1 MTTETGPSPDAVTVS
16 VPRKLFDRRFLK
28 VLACSAVVVGGAAV
42 ALRVHARRAQDPA
55 LVAAQQEDRVHYLR
69 AFVRRQEERAQREDP
84 RADGSGARHAASEGR
99 LGGRRYAVR
108 GNPAP
113 HLARSQAQEA
123 VANQG
128 IFAALGAP
136 GGAGGNGIVSPFG
149 GLTESGADAQSAHG
163 NLTGTAIGDAFG
175 QGGLGVMG
183 HGSGGGG
190 IGYGYGNGRGRGGG
204 ASSHGYAAPVVSQP
218 TVVIDPNGRFATTY
232 RPGHGH
238 LAWFDA
244 AVARGEI
251 PQDTRDVL
259 ADLGSNA
266 DPVIAPPTDKALD
279 LQLDL
284 ERAALSPG
292 GGGTH
297 LRLALRSSAAQV
309 ARPVMS
315 VHLVMDIS
323 GSMSGAPM
331 EHARQAAHALV
342 ERLADGDHFSLTVF
356 SSDARVEVPEGRV
369 AGRRT
374 QIWNRIAA
382 LDVEGGT
389 NISAGL
395 ALGYGMAARGPAVTE
410 ANRIVM
416 LLSDGEPTDGITDRQ
431 TLSLMAARALQD
443 GTETSSFGVGTSYD
457 GALMSSLADRGAGGY
472 YYIPDSSRI
481 ADALRTELEAR
492 AQPVAQAVEVRVRL
506 ADGIAL
512 TEVYGSRKLEGV
524 DAEVV
529 RGQEVALDRRT
540 AARDH
545 IAQDRHTDRA
555 GGMRFF
561 IPGFARDDRH
571 VLLLGLRAPAG
582 VGDRPVAT
590 VELRYKDRLTGRNVT
605 IERPVRST
613 YAASDAASAATANPS
628 VQRTVQ
634 SFDAGLTLVEAA
646 RAVSNG
652 ERERASA
659 LLAERESLLRQAA
672 VRLGA
677 PSLEGD
683 ASRLGRVRTI
693 LGGGASASPVALA
706 MLLDTSARGFL
717 R

>member
-16 VPRKLFDRRFLK
+16 VPRKPLDRRFLK
-28 VLACSAVVVGGAAV
+28 VLVCSAVVVGGAAV

-69 AFVRRQEERAQREDP
+69 AFVRRQEEREAQNE
-84 RADGSGARHAASEGR
+84 GGTGTRHAASEGR
-99 LGGRRYAVR
+99 LGGRRYALR
-108 GNPAP
+108 SNTAP
-113 HLARSQAQEA
+113 HLSRAQAQNA

-128 IFAALGAP
+128 VFAALGAP
-136 GGAGGNGIVSPFG
+136 GGGAGGNGIVSPFG
-149 GLTESGADAQSAHG
+149 SLTESGVDAQNANG
-163 NLTGTAIGDAFG
+163 NMRGNTLGDAFG
-175 QGGLGVMG
+175 HGGLGVVG
-183 HGSGGGG
+183 HGSGGGVG
-190 IGYGYGNGRGRGGG
+190 VGYGNGRGRGGG
-204 ASSHGYAAPVVSQP
+204 GVAGNGYAAPVVAQP
-218 TVVIDPNGRFATTY
+218 TVTIDPNGRFATTY

-266 DPVIAPPTDKALD
+266 DPVIAPPADKALE

-284 ERAALSPG
+284 ERASLSPG
-292 GGGTH
+292 GGDTH
-297 LRLALRSSAAQV
+297 LRLALRSSAAEV

-342 ERLADGDHFSLTVF
+342 ERLTDTDHFSLTVF

-369 AGRRT
+369 GGRRA
-374 QIWNRIAA
+374 QILNHIDA

-395 ALGYGMAARGPAVTE
+395 SLGYGMAARGPGVTE

-512 TEVYGSRKLEGV
+512 TEVYGSRRLEGV

-529 RGQEVALDRRT
+529 RGQEVALDRRA

-571 VLLLGLRAPAG
+571 VMLLGLRAPAG

-605 IERPVRST
+605 VERPVRAT
-613 YAASDAASAATANPS
+613 YAASDAASAATVNPS

-646 RAVSNG
+646 RVMSNG
-652 ERERASA
+652 DGARASA
-659 LLAERESLLRQAA
+659 LLAERESLLRQAS

-677 PSLEGD
+677 PALEGD
-683 ASRLGRVRTI
+683 ANRLGRVRTI
-693 LGGGASASPVALA
+693 LGGGTSTSPVVLA